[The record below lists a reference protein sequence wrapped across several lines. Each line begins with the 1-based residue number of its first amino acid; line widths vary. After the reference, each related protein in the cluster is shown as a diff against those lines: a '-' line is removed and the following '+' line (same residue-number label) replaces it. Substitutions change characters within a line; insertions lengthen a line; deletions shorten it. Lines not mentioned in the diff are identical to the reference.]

1 MNFIFECIRIFITL
15 IIVSFF
21 SICMHVALILWQN
34 LPIEE
39 EPSTPIYITKT
50 IKDGR

>member
-1 MNFIFECIRIFITL
+1 MNFIFECIHILITL

-21 SICMHVALILWQN
+21 SIYTHIVLILWQS

-39 EPSTPIYITKT
+39 EPSTPIYITRT
-50 IKDGR
+50 IGNNK